1 MNLEIYS
8 KDVDLNAD
16 AEGYIQKKARRLE
29 RHLKAISATKVEVS
43 RTSNRSQADRIVV
56 QMTVDAGGYTLRGQE
71 SAPNLFGAVD
81 AVTNVMDRQLQKY
94 KGKMYRSAQSKK
106 LARVSAATS
115 NTQGAEEP
123 LAAEDEALLDA
134 GRVVRTK
141 RFSMRPMAVEDAIDQ
156 MELLNHGFFLFYN
169 LDADEYNVVYRRSDG
184 DYGLIEPELA

>member
-1 MNLEIYS
+1 MPE
-8 KDVDLNAD
+8 
-16 AEGYIQKKARRLE
+16 
-29 RHLKAISATKVEVS
+29 
-43 RTSNRSQADRIVV
+43 
-56 QMTVDAGGYTLRGQE
+56 GYTLRGQE